1 MPVLLCSSPLPSYF
15 IEYFAT
21 DLLMT
26 PDGECVGVIAVCME
40 VREGINATRC
50 RVRRQEGR
58 KEGERELADLAS
70 RKKEGPLAA

>member
-1 MPVLLCSSPLPSYF
+1 MHASAVCRYF

-40 VREGINATRC
+40 VIGD
-50 RVRRQEGR
+50 
-58 KEGERELADLAS
+58 EGEGCAS
-70 RKKEGPLAA
+70 TVSLEISGAWHCFGPLRFVRHVPSHTELC

>member
-1 MPVLLCSSPLPSYF
+1 MVLVCVHPRYF

-40 VREGINATRC
+40 VRQRERKREKGTARKTGVVVV
-50 RVRRQEGR
+50 VRKQASKAVGGKEGR
-58 KEGERELADLAS
+58 RVG
-70 RKKEGPLAA
+70 

>member
-1 MPVLLCSSPLPSYF
+1 LLHARVSRDLLPSYF

-40 VREGINATRC
+40 
-50 RVRRQEGR
+50 
-58 KEGERELADLAS
+58 
-70 RKKEGPLAA
+70 